1 MAGEIKVMR
10 AENYDRNKMKKWPI
24 WVFPKVDGCRAYN
37 PQGTLLARTLKQ
49 HKNRYTTNF
58 FSRSNYIG
66 LDGEL
71 AAEHECHPD
80 LCRLTSSAVGTIA
93 GEPYT
98 LWHLFDYVTPETVSL
113 PYRDRYRMLCAR
125 VEWLR
130 EYGLGERLRVL
141 RYKVANNLEEY
152 DAIHE
157 EYMNM
162 GYEGSCYYDPDALHK
177 EGKSS
182 PKHGGCLRRK
192 DFVDFE
198 AIVEQVIEGETN
210 LNDAQINE
218 LGRQFRSSHQ
228 ENKVPNGMVGT
239 IVARSLADVYDLYDK
254 KKIVVAKDQVFNSS
268 PGHMTEPEKIAFFR
282 DQSLIVGKPSKFKMF
297 PKGIKDAP
305 RFTQWVSL
313 RSAEDM

>member
-10 AENYDRNKMKKWPI
+10 AENYEREKIRFPI
-24 WVFPKVDGCRAYN
+24 WVFPKVDGVRGYN

-49 HKNRYTTNF
+49 HKNRYTTSY
-58 FSRSNYIG
+58 FSRSQYIG

-71 AAEHECHPD
+71 AAQHECHPD

-98 LWHLFDYVTPETVSL
+98 LWHLFDYVTRDTVDK
-113 PYRDRYRMLCAR
+113 PYEFRYQLLCAK
-125 VEWLR
+125 LR
-130 EYGLGERLRVL
+130 ELTEAGLGERLRVL
-141 RYKVANNLEEY
+141 RYKVAHTLEEY

-157 EYMNM
+157 EYMTA
-162 GYEGSCYYDPDALHK
+162 GYEGSCYYDPKATHK

-182 PKHGGCLRRK
+182 PRHGGCLRRK

-198 AIVEQVIEGETN
+198 AIVEEVIEGETN
-210 LNDAQINE
+210 LNAAQINE

-228 ENKVPNGMVGT
+228 ENKVPNGLVGT
-239 IVARSLADVYDLYDK
+239 IVARSLVDVYDVYDK
-254 KKIVVAKDQVFNSS
+254 SKLLVKKDQIFNSS
-268 PGHMTEPEKIAFFR
+268 PGHMTEDLKRAFLA
-282 DQSLIVGKPSKFKMF
+282 DPSLIVGKPSKFKMF

>member
-10 AENYDRNKMKKWPI
+10 AENYDRDKMKQWPI

-37 PQGTLLARTLKQ
+37 PLGVLLTRSLKQ
-49 HKNRYTTNF
+49 HKNRYTTKY
-58 FSRSNYIG
+58 FSRSQYIG

-71 AAEHECHPD
+71 AAQHECHPD
-80 LCRLTSSAVGTIA
+80 LCRLTSSAVGTIE

-98 LWHLFDYVTPETVSL
+98 LWHLFDFVTVESVKL
-113 PYRDRYRMLCAR
+113 PYEQRYAMLCAR
-125 VEWLR
+125 VR
-130 EYGLGERLRVL
+130 ELTEQGYGERLRVL
-141 RYKVANNLEEY
+141 KYEVANNLEEY

-157 EYMNM
+157 KFMLM
-162 GYEGSCYYDPDALHK
+162 GYEGSCYYVPTATHK

-182 PKHGGCLRRK
+182 PRHGGCLRRK

-210 LNDAQINE
+210 LNVAQVNE

-239 IVARSLADVYDLYDK
+239 IVARSLADVFDLYDK

-282 DQSLIVGKPSKFKMF
+282 NPELIVGKISKFKMF
-297 PKGIKDAP
+297 PKGVKDAP

-313 RSAEDM
+313 RSAEDL